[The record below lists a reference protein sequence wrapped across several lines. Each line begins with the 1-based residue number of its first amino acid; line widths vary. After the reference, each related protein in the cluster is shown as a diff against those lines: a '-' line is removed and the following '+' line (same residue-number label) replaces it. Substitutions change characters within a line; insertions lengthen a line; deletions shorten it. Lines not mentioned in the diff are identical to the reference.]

1 MIAVEKIWITD
12 SAVWIKTADGREA
25 CEKFSDYPRLR
36 YATQQQREKYTADA
50 FGIRWEEI
58 DEDLSYER
66 FFRSKPTNALYDL
79 FMAHPEINASAVA
92 RRLGMAQSLLAQ
104 YISGAKKPSNERL
117 ELIKSEIRKIGKE
130 LSSIQ

>member
-1 MIAVEKIWITD
+1 MIAVKKIWITD

-58 DEDLSYER
+58 DEDLSYEG
-66 FFRSKPTNALYDL
+66 FFRSKPTNTLYDL
-79 FMAHPEINASAVA
+79 FMSHPEINASAVA

-104 YISGAKKPSNERL
+104 YISGAKRPSNERL

>member
-1 MIAVEKIWITD
+1 MIAVKKIWITD

-25 CEKFSDYPRLR
+25 CEKFSDYPRLK
-36 YATQQQREKYTADA
+36 YATQQQREKYTANA

-58 DEDLSYER
+58 DEDLSYEG
-66 FFRSKPTNALYDL
+66 FFRSKPTNTLYDL
-79 FMAHPEINASAVA
+79 FMSHPEINASAVA

>member
-1 MIAVEKIWITD
+1 MIAVKKIWITD

-58 DEDLSYER
+58 DEDLSYEG
-66 FFRSKPTNALYDL
+66 FFRSKPTNTLYDL
-79 FMAHPEINASAVA
+79 FMSYPEINASAVA

>member
-1 MIAVEKIWITD
+1 MIAVKKIWITD

-58 DEDLSYER
+58 DEDLSYEG
-66 FFRSKPTNALYDL
+66 FFRSKPTNTLYDL
-79 FMAHPEINASAVA
+79 FMSHPEINASAVA

>member
-1 MIAVEKIWITD
+1 MIAIKKIWITD

-58 DEDLSYER
+58 DEDLSYEG
-66 FFRSKPTNALYDL
+66 FFRSKPTNTLYDL
-79 FMAHPEINASAVA
+79 FMSHPEINASAVA